1 MNRHRISKQKRFTL
15 IELLVVI
22 AIIAILAAML
32 LPALSAARSR
42 AKATSCQANLK
53 NIGLANALYGND
65 WNGYILPHR
74 SGYDGNRGTGA
85 YWMFLAMEELGYDL
99 STITNRASLN
109 QWDTLKLEERGIF
122 TCPASDAKKD
132 DFKSI
137 SYAMNSDHSQT
148 KSSSGTLR
156 DTRWF
161 SLHGM
166 ADLIQENMTASSAQS
181 VEDLPLVGDNNYDV
195 PDADLN
201 GGAKGNNWMGM
212 RGKCDNGTRHGVMQ
226 WVSLAGNVVTHQ
238 PCKYGTKGWYVPSQY
253 RISGQ

>member
-1 MNRHRISKQKRFTL
+1 MSKRFTL

-32 LPALSAARSR
+32 LPALSSARSR
-42 AKATSCQANLK
+42 AKAASCQANLK
-53 NIGLANALYGND
+53 NIGLANAFYGNN

-99 STITNRASLN
+99 STITNRASLT

-122 TCPASDAKKD
+122 TCPASGAQKDAYM
-132 DFKSI
+132 SI
-137 SYAMNSDHSQT
+137 SYAINSDHSQT
-148 KSSSGTLR
+148 KNSSGTVR

-161 SLHGM
+161 TLRGM
-166 ADLIQENMTASSAQS
+166 EDMIQEKMTANSVQS
-181 VEDLPLVGDNNYDV
+181 LEDVPLAGDNNYDV
-195 PDADLN
+195 PDAELN
-201 GGAKGNNWMGM
+201 GGSKGNNWMGM

-238 PCKYGTKGWYVPSQY
+238 PEKYGNKGWFVPSRN
-253 RISGQ
+253 RIAGQ